1 MNLGMW
7 NYGVKVESLD
17 ACVAFYVKH
26 MGAVEKLRGELLGC
40 RYALVRAGGMRVVFF
55 EKMPYENATGE
66 DIPYGFIHAVYEV
79 DDFDTVVGK
88 LKEDGVEFI
97 MGPMEVELDFGK
109 RKLVFFDGPDG
120 IRTEV
125 MQVTRDYGNT

>member
-1 MNLGMW
+1 
-7 NYGVKVESLD
+7 
-17 ACVAFYVKH
+17 
-26 MGAVEKLRGELLGC
+26 
-40 RYALVRAGGMRVVFF
+40 
-55 EKMPYENATGE
+55 MPYEDTTGE

-79 DDFDTVVGK
+79 DDFDAIVGK

-109 RKLVFFDGPDG
+109 RRLVFFDGPDG